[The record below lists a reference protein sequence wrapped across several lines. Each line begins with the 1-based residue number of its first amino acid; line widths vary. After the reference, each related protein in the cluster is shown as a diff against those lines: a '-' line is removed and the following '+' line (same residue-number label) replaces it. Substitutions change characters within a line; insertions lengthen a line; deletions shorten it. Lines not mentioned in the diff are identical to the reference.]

1 MPLSTVVG
9 VSALSNSGELLLIL
23 DLLSAE
29 GADTVTGVMG
39 RNEKLLEEDLAG
51 LIVVEWRIF
60 PGSLV
65 MLIGSDLNAVWDVFA
80 GLEGRGDEAIDA
92 GDIVKKV
99 SPIEIVV
106 LPLNLEGSKEALGVV
121 EVVFL

>member
-1 MPLSTVVG
+1 MPLSTAVG

-65 MLIGSDLNAVWDVFA
+65 MLIGSDLNAVWDVFD

-92 GDIVKKV
+92 GDIVKNV
-99 SPIEIVV
+99 SPMEIVV
-106 LPLNLEGSKEALGVV
+106 LPLNLEVSKEELGVI
-121 EVVFL
+121 EVVP

>member
-1 MPLSTVVG
+1 MPLSTAVG

-51 LIVVEWRIF
+51 LIVVE
-60 PGSLV
+60 
-65 MLIGSDLNAVWDVFA
+65 
-80 GLEGRGDEAIDA
+80 
-92 GDIVKKV
+92 
-99 SPIEIVV
+99 
-106 LPLNLEGSKEALGVV
+106 
-121 EVVFL
+121 

>member
-1 MPLSTVVG
+1 MLVIHLSTVVG
-9 VSALSNSGELLLIL
+9 VSALSNNGELFLTL
-23 DLLSAE
+23 DLLSTE
-29 GADTVTGVMG
+29 GAETVTGVMG

-65 MLIGSDLNAVWDVFA
+65 MLIGSDLNAVWDVFD

-92 GDIVKKV
+92 GDIVKNV
-99 SPIEIVV
+99 SPMEIV
-106 LPLNLEGSKEALGVV
+106 LEGSKEELGIV
-121 EVVFL
+121 EVVVL

>member
-1 MPLSTVVG
+1 MPLSIVVG

-65 MLIGSDLNAVWDVFA
+65 MLIGSDLNAVWDVFD

-92 GDIVKKV
+92 GDIVKNV
-99 SPIEIVV
+99 SPMEIV
-106 LPLNLEGSKEALGVV
+106 LEGSKEELGIV
-121 EVVFL
+121 EVVVL

>member
-1 MPLSTVVG
+1 MHLSTVVG
-9 VSALSNSGELLLIL
+9 VSALSNNGELLLMP
-23 DLLSAE
+23 DLSSAE
-29 GADTVTGVMG
+29 GEETVTGVMG

-65 MLIGSDLNAVWDVFA
+65 MLIGSDLNAVGDVLD

-92 GDIVKKV
+92 GDIVKNV
-99 SPIEIVV
+99 SPMEIVV
-106 LPLNLEGSKEALGVV
+106 LPQNLEGSKEALGMV
-121 EVVFL
+121 EVVVL